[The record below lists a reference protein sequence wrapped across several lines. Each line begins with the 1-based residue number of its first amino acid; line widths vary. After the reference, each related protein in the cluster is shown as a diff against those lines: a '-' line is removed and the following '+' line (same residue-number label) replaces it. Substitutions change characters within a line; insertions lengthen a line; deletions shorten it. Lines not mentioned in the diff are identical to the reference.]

1 MVEPSARFEE
11 IRIPLPDPVHGLREV
26 SAVLGIPRWWPT
38 GSRVSVVLAHGS
50 PGSHSDPLIEYLHRD
65 LTERRYLCL
74 RFNFP
79 FAEAKKR
86 RPDPPQTLRRTFRAA
101 VDALSRD
108 PTAAPAHLFLAGKGL
123 GAQTAAD
130 LSVSRVRADGLIL
143 MGYPLHPQGKP
154 ERLRAD
160 QLYRV
165 VAPMLFVQGTRDR
178 NCEIDALQ
186 THPGAHRCPDRPP
199 PHRGGRPPL
208 QGAEEVRAQRGGDPP
223 GGRRRD
229 RRLDREDPGVLARLS
244 HRAS

>member
-1 MVEPSARFEE
+1 VVEPSARFEE
-11 IRIPLPDPVHGLREV
+11 IRIPLPDPVHGLGEV

-38 GSRVSVVLAHGS
+38 GSRVSVVLAHGAV
-50 PGSHSDPLIEYLHRD
+50 GDQDDPLIEYLHRD

-86 RPDPPQTLRRTFRAA
+86 RPDPPQTLRRALRAA

-123 GAQTAAD
+123 GARAAAD
-130 LSVSRVRADGLIL
+130 LSISRVRADGLIL
-143 MGYPLHPQGKP
+143 IGYPLHPQGKP

-165 VAPMLFVQGTRDR
+165 VAPMLFLQGTRDR
-178 NCEIDALQ
+178 NCEIDVLRRTLARVGAPTAL
-186 THPGAHRCPDRPP
+186 H
-199 PHRGGRPPL
+199 L
-208 QGAEEVRAQRGGDPP
+208 AEEADHHFKVLKKS
-223 GGRRRD
+223 GR
-229 RRLDREDPGVLARLS
+229 LEQEIHQEVVGVTDAWIEKILGS
-244 HRAS
+244 

>member
-50 PGSHSDPLIEYLHRD
+50 PGNHSDPLIEYLHRD

-108 PTAAPAHLFLAGKGL
+108 PTAAPGHLFLAGKGL
-123 GAQTAAD
+123 GAQTATD
-130 LSVSRVRADGLIL
+130 LSVSRIRAEGLIL

-154 ERLRAD
+154 ERLQAD

-165 VAPMLFVQGTRDR
+165 VAPMLFMQGTRDR
-178 NCEIDALQ
+178 NCEIDAL
-186 THPGAHRCPDRPP
+186 
-199 PHRGGRPPL
+199 
-208 QGAEEVRAQRGGDPP
+208 
-223 GGRRRD
+223 RRT
-229 RRLDREDPGVLARLS
+229 LARIGAPTALHLAEAADHHFKVLKKS
-244 HRAS
+244 GRSEEEIHQEVVGVTDSWIEKILGS

>member
-1 MVEPSARFEE
+1 VVEPSARFEE
-11 IRIPLPDPVHGLREV
+11 IRIPLPDPVHGLGEV

-38 GSRVSVVLAHGS
+38 GSRVSVVLAHGAV
-50 PGSHSDPLIEYLHRD
+50 GGHSDPLIEYLHRD

-108 PTAAPAHLFLAGKGL
+108 PTAAPGHLFLAGKGL
-123 GAQTAAD
+123 GAQAAAA
-130 LSVSRVRADGLIL
+130 LSVSRVRAEGLIL

-165 VAPMLFVQGTRDR
+165 VAPMLFLQGTRDR
-178 NCEIDALQ
+178 NCEIKALRRTLTRIGAPTALHLVEEADHHFKVLKKSGRSEDEIHQEVVGVTDAWIEKIL
-186 THPGAHRCPDRPP
+186 G
-199 PHRGGRPPL
+199 
-208 QGAEEVRAQRGGDPP
+208 
-223 GGRRRD
+223 
-229 RRLDREDPGVLARLS
+229 S
-244 HRAS
+244 

>member
-1 MVEPSARFEE
+1 VVEPSARFEE

-65 LTERRYLCL
+65 LTERRCLCL

-86 RPDPPQTLRRTFRAA
+86 LPDPPETLRRTFRAA

-108 PTAAPAHLFLAGKGL
+108 PTAEPGHLFLAGKGL
-123 GAQTAAD
+123 GAQTAAA
-130 LSVSRVRADGLIL
+130 LSVSRVRAEGLIL

-154 ERLRAD
+154 ERLQAD

-165 VAPMLFVQGTRDR
+165 VAPMLFMQGTRDR
-178 NCEIDALQ
+178 NCEINAL
-186 THPGAHRCPDRPP
+186 
-199 PHRGGRPPL
+199 
-208 QGAEEVRAQRGGDPP
+208 
-223 GGRRRD
+223 RRT
-229 RRLDREDPGVLARLS
+229 LARIGAPTALHLTEEADHHFKVRKKS
-244 HRAS
+244 GRSEEEIHQEVVGVTDAWIEKILGS